1 MATESEIKEVM
12 LKALANAEKTH
23 GKPMGRKLSMTI
35 GESGVVINAIYDA
48 LSAAK
53 MLTIDPQ
60 KKSKP

>member
-35 GESGVVINAIYDA
+35 GESGVVINCH
-48 LSAAK
+48 L
-53 MLTIDPQ
+53 
-60 KKSKP
+60 